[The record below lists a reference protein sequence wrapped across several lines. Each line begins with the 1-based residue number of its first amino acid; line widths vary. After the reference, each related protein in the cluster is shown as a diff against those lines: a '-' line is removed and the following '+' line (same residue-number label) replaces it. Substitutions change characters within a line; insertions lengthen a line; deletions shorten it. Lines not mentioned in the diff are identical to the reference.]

1 NLPSLINEGNRVVTS
16 LLEQSVDLPGWLK
29 DGVDSITDS
38 LNDIT
43 LNFGKWFV
51 QFFQSVV
58 QGAFIIVLVPF
69 FFLFMLNDHDKFLPF
84 ISSFFSGKKKNS
96 FATRLTS
103 IYPEIIPYI
112 QNNFIN
118 TIKNIILSIISNS
131 DNIRNILC

>member
-1 NLPSLINEGNRVVTS
+1 STLLLYEPFVLILSYTLSLHDALPIS

-69 FFLFMLNDHDKFLPF
+69 FFLFMLKDHEKFLPF
-84 ISSFFSGKKKNS
+84 ISSFFSGKKK
-96 FATRLTS
+96 
-103 IYPEIIPYI
+103 
-112 QNNFIN
+112 
-118 TIKNIILSIISNS
+118 
-131 DNIRNILC
+131 